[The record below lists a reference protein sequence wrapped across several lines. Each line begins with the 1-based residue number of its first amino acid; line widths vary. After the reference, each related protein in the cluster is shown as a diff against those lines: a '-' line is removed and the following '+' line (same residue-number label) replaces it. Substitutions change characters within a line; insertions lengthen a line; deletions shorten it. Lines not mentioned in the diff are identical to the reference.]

1 MKTAIVSGCDNKY
14 FHKLFNLY
22 NSLLKNNCLKNAD
35 FCVFSIDL
43 KDEYIKKLSETNTKI
58 IEPGWDFKF
67 KFQTQDWK
75 KILTVRPFLKNY
87 FKDYDNYIWLDA
99 DTWVQGNNFIN
110 DFANVSS
117 LGKMSIIPEHDINYE
132 INKNKYSFKKIL
144 FNLYQAQGWSYSKY
158 KKYFGNKIA
167 EKLFLKPILNA
178 GVYSLPKNSEIWSL
192 WAAEYEK
199 VINQSKDDYSLF
211 MDQSSLNKIVYEN
224 LNLVNFFGTEY
235 NYLCKN
241 YLPLFNEEKNCFC
254 ANDYPFKK
262 IEIIHL
268 TDIIFDKLYDIKT
281 INGSTIKKQITS
293 KSL

>member
-22 NSLLKNNCLKNAD
+22 NSLIKNNCLKNAD

-43 KDEYIKKLSETNTKI
+43 KDEYIKKLSGTNTKI

-67 KFQTQDWK
+67 KFQTHDWK

-132 INKNKYSFKKIL
+132 INKNTHKY
-144 FNLYQAQGWSYSKY
+144 Y
-158 KKYFGNKIA
+158 
-167 EKLFLKPILNA
+167 
-178 GVYSLPKNSEIWSL
+178 PKNIKSYEFKDNWNVIYANKNSDEEINDILKYNKEWHLKIIESL
-192 WAAEYEK
+192 KLIIVALTLSCLYINTWA
-199 VINQSKDDYSLF
+199 F
-211 MDQSSLNKIVYEN
+211 
-224 LNLVNFFGTEY
+224 
-235 NYLCKN
+235 
-241 YLPLFNEEKNCFC
+241 FNES
-254 ANDYPFKK
+254 
-262 IEIIHL
+262 
-268 TDIIFDKLYDIKT
+268 FDVSIV
-281 INGSTIKKQITS
+281 
-293 KSL
+293 